1 MFLYKL
7 LSLSLNSLNRKG
19 SEYERTFAE
28 IFSAYAY
35 FRIPEFR
42 KEILRLITNENDP
55 EIIEWRG
62 VEFNL
67 QDDITERMI
76 QDNANIFS

>member
-1 MFLYKL
+1 MMYKLFLYKL
-7 LSLSLNSLNRKG
+7 LELALNSLDHKG

-28 IFSAYAY
+28 IFSATAY

-42 KEILRLITNENDP
+42 KEILRLITKETDP

-62 VEFNL
+62 V
-67 QDDITERMI
+67 
-76 QDNANIFS
+76 